1 MVEVHIVS
9 VGLSSLF
16 NMLKSG
22 KASDILDG
30 FGSPVEM
37 EKALAKD
44 RSLRWRL
51 RDALAGYLF
60 PEGQALDG
68 ELAAEARRASAELNS
83 LLGFLEDEYPGEGWR
98 ERVEHVSAV
107 YLLHTDTWTG
117 RAAAA
122 ALKTAL
128 ERMGFSHTET
138 RELKG
143 FSQQD
148 FTAGL
153 EDLKDEVRRIVA
165 KHKRARILLNPTG
178 GFKPESGAM
187 AVIAAESGLE
197 TYYIH
202 ETFRKIV
209 KIPPASE
216 LKVKITEEEIKDEA
230 AAIWLGI
237 SLDSII
243 GWLLTKNTALLSLW
257 ATLSLPVLAYRA
269 KRLINKYRTIKR
281 HQK

>member
-9 VGLSSLF
+9 VGLSSLL

-37 EKALAKD
+37 EKALAED

-68 ELAAEARRASAELNS
+68 KLAAEARKASAELNS

-128 ERMGFSHTET
+128 ERMGFSHAET

-153 EDLKDEVRRIVA
+153 EDLRDEVRRIVA

-209 KIPPASE
+209 KIPPANE
-216 LKVKITEEEIKDEA
+216 LKVKMTKEELKDE
-230 AAIWLGI
+230 ITGLWLAL

-243 GWLLTKNTALLSLW
+243 GWAYTGKIILLALWTA
-257 ATLSLPVLAYRA
+257 LSLPILLYRLT
-269 KRLINKYRTIKR
+269 RLTRKHKAIK